1 MTVLVLDLKT
11 VPDPEVGKRLLALEK
26 FSDAEAVLA
35 MKTLRVAGH
44 QSNAVPAQQRRVV
57 AAALVIASES
67 EFTVQAFTAGADEA
81 AMLAAIEQLVRAAKA
96 SVWAWDGARS
106 YRTQLLAR
114 ALASKLAL
122 PALLAAQG
130 PQSLAAHFGF
140 ALENASLS
148 ELAAVHGLPHRL
160 GLRTADTEAAQARG
174 DHQKLLAGSAVDAL
188 IAYLLSIA
196 LKAATGEINEAA
208 RLAAREQVCGWLKA
222 QTASHWQQFH
232 QVWKAL

>member
-57 AAALVIASES
+57 AAALVIASENQFS
-67 EFTVQAFTAGADEA
+67 VKEFAVGSDES
-81 AMLAAIEQLVRAAKA
+81 AMLRAIEQQVCAANA
-96 SVWAWDGARS
+96 PVWAWDSVRG
-106 YRTQLLAR
+106 YRAQLLAR
-114 ALASKLAL
+114 ALATGVAL
-122 PALLAAQG
+122 PTVLADRG

-140 ALENASLS
+140 SPENAPLA
-148 ELAAVHGLPHRL
+148 ELAAVHSLPHRL
-160 GLRTADTEAAQARG
+160 GLRSVDTEAAHARG
-174 DHQKLLAGSAVDAL
+174 DHQKLLAGSAADAL

-196 LKAATGEINEAA
+196 LKAATGEITEATRIAA
-208 RLAAREQVCGWLKA
+208 RQQVCGWLKD
-222 QTASHWQQFH
+222 QTAVHWQQFH
-232 QVWKAL
+232 TVWKAL